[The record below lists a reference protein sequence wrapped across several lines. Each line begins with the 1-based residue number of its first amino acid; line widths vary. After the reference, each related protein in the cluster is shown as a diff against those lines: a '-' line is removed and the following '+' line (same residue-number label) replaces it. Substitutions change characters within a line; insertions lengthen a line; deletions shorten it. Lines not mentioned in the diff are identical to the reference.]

1 MYLQDIIDI
10 SSIYKGNVFY
20 QYHKAFAVKVAT
32 IKPTHGLT
40 VDWSIRDEM
49 LYATVC
55 GGYPIHVCTHCG
67 SGLHVSNM
75 CSKYVESALRFNYVN
90 NFSASNTYFIGTDT
104 NQSKGVNSV
113 DTYGRPN
120 VFYKGRE
127 VCNNFLAGS
136 CVRSNCK
143 YAHVTTNSTAP
154 DMSQNAT
161 RYCYPLTEG
170 RKSFTGITN
179 PPTQPF
185 EFKKMLSATKHAED
199 VSLFS

>member
-1 MYLQDIIDI
+1 
-10 SSIYKGNVFY
+10 
-20 QYHKAFAVKVAT
+20 
-32 IKPTHGLT
+32 
-40 VDWSIRDEM
+40 
-49 LYATVC
+49 
-55 GGYPIHVCTHCG
+55 
-67 SGLHVSNM
+67 M

-120 VFYKGRE
+120 VFYKGRK
-127 VCNNFLAGS
+127 VCNNFLAGA

-161 RYCYPLTEG
+161 ASLLLDDFALIDEL
-170 RKSFTGITN
+170 SFN
-179 PPTQPF
+179 
-185 EFKKMLSATKHAED
+185 AEIILD
-199 VSLFS
+199 TA